1 MGHQQPELTRACAQ
15 AGGHGPWEEVAAA
28 SSLQQQEQ
36 SRCTVAAAASLQEQE
51 QEQEQEEQQE
61 QEQEEGLE
69 QSNWQQLSAY
79 NSRSR
84 SSMVVAAA
92 VEGGQPAAASEVAGI
107 GRSQQPVRGEC
118 VHA

>member
-51 QEQEQEEQQE
+51 QE